1 MERCHCFMDSYIMMR
16 ILLDIF
22 VMVFPII
29 TSIDTIPTVINFHS
43 NSSNPFYKNQIKQT
57 TIIMKLV
64 FKKSSMRS
72 FSFFI
77 FIINAVFAIPNVKIS
92 NLQTNRND
100 EGSWFT
106 TIWWKNITLISWSH
120 TSNTMVIMKPNF
132 FNILILFYL

>member
-1 MERCHCFMDSYIMMR
+1 MMR

-100 EGSWFT
+100 EGS
-106 TIWWKNITLISWSH
+106 
-120 TSNTMVIMKPNF
+120 
-132 FNILILFYL
+132 